1 VFVGNTR
8 REEKRTSRN
17 SKRFI
22 FLLLNIYLLLSS
34 QPELRKIGRQLFF
47 DVVFARHFPQLCA
60 STLVVTDETFFAKKK
75 EKKISFLTKFSFYLL
90 LLKDISKVSSRSGDG
105 KKLDP
110 ITFTKKKELG
120 SLPPF
125 GFSFLQVEEK
135 TTPERVKRR
144 KDV

>member
-1 VFVGNTR
+1 LFTFSFTPATKRKEKRTPFLLDAPVFVGNTR

-75 EKKISFLTKFSFYLL
+75 RKKNKFFNKIFFLPFIIERHFEGL
-90 LLKDISKVSSRSGDG
+90 
-105 KKLDP
+105 
-110 ITFTKKKELG
+110 E
-120 SLPPF
+120 SL
-125 GFSFLQVEEK
+125 
-135 TTPERVKRR
+135 RR
-144 KDV
+144 W